1 MKYFGK
7 FGISQG
13 RLVSNS
19 KGLLQHFP
27 QENWQEEF
35 KIASSINLSFIE
47 LLAERK
53 FNPNNPLWSEDGRNL
68 IKSESNKNNLEVYS
82 ICADFIIDNSLIGE
96 NSKSAINMTKDLFKV
111 AHQLSCKIVVLPFLE
126 KNNLTKSNMI
136 EYIPIIQKLSEY
148 LEDTGSILALETLLE
163 AEDLRKLVLNIN
175 KDNVKCVFDTGNRVN
190 FSQSLYD
197 EILILNELIAHVH
210 IKDKNVDDINV
221 ILGTGSVDF
230 NSVFSAFKNIKY
242 KGNFNFETTRVRI
255 QKKQPFTI

>member
-68 IKSESNKNNLEVYS
+68 IKSESNKNNLE
-82 ICADFIIDNSLIGE
+82 G
-96 NSKSAINMTKDLFKV
+96 
-111 AHQLSCKIVVLPFLE
+111 VLL
-126 KNNLTKSNMI
+126 
-136 EYIPIIQKLSEY
+136 
-148 LEDTGSILALETLLE
+148 
-163 AEDLRKLVLNIN
+163 
-175 KDNVKCVFDTGNRVN
+175 
-190 FSQSLYD
+190 
-197 EILILNELIAHVH
+197 
-210 IKDKNVDDINV
+210 
-221 ILGTGSVDF
+221 
-230 NSVFSAFKNIKY
+230 
-242 KGNFNFETTRVRI
+242 
-255 QKKQPFTI
+255 